1 MKTELQKCLDGEIFN
16 TSDKEI
22 QRFIH
27 HARKLT
33 NSYNSTPSNN
43 SEKRNEILS
52 KLFGEIGNNV
62 NIDTPFYCDYGRHIF
77 IGSNV
82 IININCTFVD
92 CNKIEIG
99 NNVLIASNVQIYT
112 ATHSTDVN
120 ERLVANWDS
129 NSRLPY
135 FRAYA
140 LPVKIE
146 DNVWIGGGVI
156 ILPGVTIGKNSVIGA
171 GSVVTK
177 SIPANCV
184 AVGNPCRVLRKIK
197 KKPENKWRIKAIIFD
212 LDGTLGNTIPL
223 CVEAFRTA
231 IEPLTGRTISDEEII
246 ATFGPSEEG
255 TIKALIPD
263 KFDQGI
269 SDYLYNYEELHKKW
283 PKPFDGIIRLLSDL
297 KRRNIRIAMVT
308 GKGKHSTNIT
318 LQKFGITHLF
328 EKIETGHIEGAR
340 KPEGIK
346 AVMDYFHDLDK
357 NEIIYVGDAPNDII
371 ACNQVGIPV
380 IAAAWGE
387 TAEPE
392 RLSELKP
399 DEIFYNIDDFT
410 NWINSNV

>member
-1 MKTELQKCLDGEIFN
+1 MKTELQKCLEGELFN

-22 QRFIH
+22 QSYIH
-27 HARKLT
+27 QARKLT
-33 NSYNSTPSNN
+33 NTYNSTPSNN
-43 SEKRNEILS
+43 LEKRSEILNE
-52 KLFGEIGNNV
+52 LFGEIGNNV
-62 NIDTPFYCDYGRHIF
+62 NIDTPFYCDYGRHIL

-82 IININCTFVD
+82 IININCIFVD

-112 ATHSTDVN
+112 ATHSTVVN

-129 NSRLPY
+129 NSELPY
-135 FRAYA
+135 FRTYA

-177 SIPANCV
+177 SIPTNCV
-184 AVGNPCRVLRKIK
+184 AVGNPCRVIRKINK
-197 KKPENKWRIKAIIFD
+197 KTETMRQIKAIIFD

-223 CVEAFRTA
+223 CVEAFRKA
-231 IEPLTGRTISDEEII
+231 IEPLIGRTISDEEII

-263 KFDQGI
+263 KYDQGI
-269 SDYLYNYEELHKKW
+269 SNYLYNYGELHEKY
-283 PKPFDGIIRLLSDL
+283 PKPFDGIISLLNDL
-297 KRRNIRIAMVT
+297 KQRNIRIAMVT
-308 GKGKHSTNIT
+308 GKGKISTNIT
-318 LQKFGITHLF
+318 LEKFGITHLF

-346 AVMDYFHDLDK
+346 AVMDNFHELDK
-357 NEIIYVGDAPNDII
+357 NEIIYVGDAPTDII
-371 ACNQVGIPV
+371 ACNQVGISV
-380 IAAAWGE
+380 IAAAWAE

-392 RLSELKP
+392 KLLELKP
-399 DEIFYNIDDFT
+399 NEIFYSIDDFT